1 MGVGAA
7 VSDPTSQQRLQWI
20 SGPRECRTLAG
31 QNPDLAT
38 SDWTK
43 VTDFTA
49 LKAALTGIVARLC
62 ESRLLIT
69 KQVLDHNGD
78 PVDASGWTFT
88 ATLSPSG
95 GHTWLA
101 PAANNE
107 PLGELDHRQQRG

>member
-20 SGPRECRTLAG
+20 SGPREFGTLAG

-62 ESRLLIT
+62 GSRLLIT